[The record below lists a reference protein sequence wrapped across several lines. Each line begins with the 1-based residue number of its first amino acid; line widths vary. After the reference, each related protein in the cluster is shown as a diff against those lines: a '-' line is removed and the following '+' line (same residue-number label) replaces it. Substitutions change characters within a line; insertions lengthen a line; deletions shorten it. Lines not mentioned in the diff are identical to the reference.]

1 VYVCIRGGK
10 EEIRRE
16 KGYDKKEFPVTG
28 LCWTTPEPRP
38 SRTFARPIVYIYRR
52 GEDAVFVVA
61 PVVVGM
67 RLHKLYLV
75 FLDCN
80 RYSFSTSVSSQ
91 TTQNLL
97 KGNLRSIY

>member
-1 VYVCIRGGK
+1 MIKRVS
-10 EEIRRE
+10 
-16 KGYDKKEFPVTG
+16 GYRSLLDDTR
-28 LCWTTPEPRP
+28 TTSITHVRP
-38 SRTFARPIVYIYRR
+38 SSIYRR
-52 GEDAVFVVA
+52 EDAVFVVA